1 MRQLS
6 GNIGSAD
13 RPLHS
18 KSARH
23 RDLDIAVVS
32 TTSEFSFTLSSN
44 STVEIEECL

>member
-6 GNIGSAD
+6 RNIGSAD

-23 RDLDIAVVS
+23 RGLDIAGRFDHERVFIHP
-32 TTSEFSFTLSSN
+32 E
-44 STVEIEECL
+44 